1 MSTNFRDIYVQ
12 HLEKQALVSFVLKAA
27 RCWAGYEPVPGKAP
41 YSEDSCRPKGSKKKD
56 KKPAAEKQAVNSIMA
71 PPRGGKMPVR
81 PAGEPTQQ
89 IKPKPVKTTNSKQV
103 VTGALAAGQKM
114 AEEAAAG
121 ASHFKHPKKELE
133 PVVGGKKPSTENT
146 KHHKVEPKIPEDGE
160 NLHPAA
166 SLLKPDM
173 KPTSD

>member
-12 HLEKQALVSFVLKAA
+12 YLEKQALVSFVLKAA

-56 KKPAAEKQAVNSIMA
+56 KKPAAEKQAVNSIMPA
-71 PPRGGKMPVR
+71 RAGGKTPVR
-81 PAGEPTQQ
+81 PGGAPTQQ
-89 IKPKPVKTTNSKQV
+89 IKPKPAKTTNSRQI
-103 VTGALAAGQKM
+103 VTGALAAGQKT
-114 AEEAAAG
+114 AESAADG

-160 NLHPAA
+160 NLHPSAA
-166 SLLKPDM
+166 LLKPSAT
-173 KPTSD
+173 PTCD